1 MIPNLNDTE
10 LQQSSKQMDH
20 FSEEIYNYL
29 YGQLISRMA
38 YYLVLGIVVV
48 FGPFLGMLMVLFER
62 FGADSQKRTIINR
75 LCSFV
80 FINISIM
87 SFTWS
92 TLRILRD
99 NFGLLTSKIFD
110 PLAIIYLWLSLS
122 TSLFITEITV
132 FRFLYIV
139 VWRRMK
145 VINDEFW
152 TTVLSKST
160 YLTVFYVSVMCYV
173 LGGPGS
179 FHTGQIVNVMP
190 PQNNW

>member
-1 MIPNLNDTE
+1 MTLLENDTE
-10 LQQSSKQMDH
+10 VHQLSKEIDN
-20 FSEEIYNYL
+20 FSHEIYNYL
-29 YGQLISRMA
+29 YGDLIPRAS
-38 YYLVLGIVVV
+38 YYLILGVIIV
-48 FGPFLGMLMVLFER
+48 FGPLLGITMVLFER

-80 FINISIM
+80 FINVSIM
-87 SFTWS
+87 SFTWC

-99 NFGLLTSKIFD
+99 NFGLLTSKLFEYIS
-110 PLAIIYLWLSLS
+110 IILMWLDIS
-122 TSLFITEITV
+122 TLLFITEITV

-160 YLTVFYVSVMCYV
+160 YLVVFYLSMVCYV
-173 LGGPGS
+173 LNGPL
-179 FHTGQIVNVMP
+179 
-190 PQNNW
+190 WRDC

>member
-1 MIPNLNDTE
+1 MNDTE

-75 LCSFV
+75 HCSFV

-99 NFGLLTSKIFD
+99 NFGLLTSKLFD

-132 FRFLYIV
+132 FRFQKGI
-139 VWRRMK
+139 
-145 VINDEFW
+145 
-152 TTVLSKST
+152 
-160 YLTVFYVSVMCYV
+160 
-173 LGGPGS
+173 
-179 FHTGQIVNVMP
+179 
-190 PQNNW
+190 

>member
-1 MIPNLNDTE
+1 MILEPHN
-10 LQQSSKQMDH
+10 
-20 FSEEIYNYL
+20 FSHEIYNYL
-29 YGQLISRMA
+29 YGDLIPRAS
-38 YYLVLGIVVV
+38 YYLILGVIIV
-48 FGPFLGMLMVLFER
+48 FGPLLGITMVLFER

-80 FINISIM
+80 FINVSIM
-87 SFTWS
+87 SFTWC

-99 NFGLLTSKIFD
+99 NFGLLTSKLFEYIS
-110 PLAIIYLWLSLS
+110 IILMWLDIS
-122 TSLFITEITV
+122 TLLFITEITV

-160 YLTVFYVSVMCYV
+160 YLVVFYLSMVCYV
-173 LGGPGS
+173 LNGPRYDSGE
-179 FHTGQIVNVMP
+179 IVNVLP
-190 PQNNW
+190 LQNNW

>member
-1 MIPNLNDTE
+1 
-10 LQQSSKQMDH
+10 MDH

-99 NFGLLTSKIFD
+99 NFGLLTSKLFD
-110 PLAIIYLWLSLS
+110 PLAIIYQSPLVKQGGLGGRQAFQLLES
-122 TSLFITEITV
+122 
-132 FRFLYIV
+132 LYI
-139 VWRRMK
+139 
-145 VINDEFW
+145 I
-152 TTVLSKST
+152 
-160 YLTVFYVSVMCYV
+160 
-173 LGGPGS
+173 
-179 FHTGQIVNVMP
+179 
-190 PQNNW
+190 

>member
-1 MIPNLNDTE
+1 MTLLENDTE
-10 LQQSSKQMDH
+10 VHQLSKEIDH
-20 FSEEIYNYL
+20 FSHEIYNYL
-29 YGQLISRMA
+29 YGDLIPRAS
-38 YYLVLGIVVV
+38 YYLILGVIIV
-48 FGPFLGMLMVLFER
+48 FGPLLGITMVLFER

-80 FINISIM
+80 FINVSIM
-87 SFTWS
+87 SFTWC

-99 NFGLLTSKIFD
+99 NFGLLTSKLFEYIS
-110 PLAIIYLWLSLS
+110 IILMWLDIS
-122 TSLFITEITV
+122 TLLFITEITV

-160 YLTVFYVSVMCYV
+160 YLVVFYLSLVCYV
-173 LGGPGS
+173 VNGPSYDSGE
-179 FHTGQIVNVMP
+179 IVNVLP
-190 PQNNW
+190 LQNNW